1 MNQLSA
7 PERETIQG
15 LLRLAWSIR
24 RICRETGHRHETVR
38 RIGQEAGLLP
48 PDRRMQS
55 RTPRAKCPPTSKP
68 CAMSPVRSRGRA
80 VAASPVTL
88 GSSRLRSSRVAT
100 RSRSYQDLVE
110 HHGYEGSYDA
120 VKRIDPKVSC
130 RFETAPGQVITAKER
145 RRAMRAAASTQ
156 AAALRDDARYEAPRV
171 LESRLALAA
180 KVVSTAR
187 EGICLFR
194 RCSSNDSS
202 RTSKRVFSSPTSYE
216 SELNALNP
224 ATPAHHGVIALLCR
238 PYAPDSKGKVE
249 SAVGHTQSTALQG
262 R

>member
-1 MNQLSA
+1 VPTDL
-7 PERETIQG
+7 ET
-15 LLRLAWSIR
+15 LR
-24 RICRETGHRHETVR
+24 
-38 RIGQEAGLLP
+38 
-48 PDRRMQS
+48 D
-55 RTPRAKCPPTSKP
+55 
-68 CAMSPVRSRGRA
+68 
-80 VAASPVTL
+80 VA
-88 GSSRLRSSRVAT
+88 SSVSRSSRSSVAGHAGFLEAEVVKG
-100 RSRSYQDLVE
+100 RNAVALYQDLVE

-120 VKRIDPKVSC
+120 VKRFVRRFRCIDPKVSC

-224 ATPAHHGVIALLCR
+224 ATPAHHGVLALLCR